1 MRAQGLP
8 SRYWDVTAAAAQA
21 LKHRTNSMVVP
32 RPWVSEEAVRTVSAA
47 RQRALVTEL
56 FERPEALQRSFVLAV
71 GSEPTDE
78 LAMVLA
84 AGLMRRAR
92 DLRLRPRA
100 VSVRRGPDDV
110 SMSDADLVVLY
121 NLPHDCH
128 QVRAQICR
136 DWLEWFDDSFRVLVV
151 AGGDP
156 YTFCHT
162 RLAFPVDAAIHL
174 RGELREDVQH

>member
-1 MRAQGLP
+1 MTSLLR
-8 SRYWDVTAAAAQA
+8 D
-21 LKHRTNSMVVP
+21 
-32 RPWVSEEAVRTVSAA
+32 
-47 RQRALVTEL
+47 
-56 FERPEALQRSFVLAV
+56 PEALQRSFVLAI

-78 LAMVLA
+78 LGMVLA

-92 DLRLRPRA
+92 ELHLRPLA
-100 VSVRRGPDDV
+100 VQVRRGPDEV
-110 SMSDADLVVLY
+110 STSDADLAVLY
-121 NLPHDCH
+121 NVPHDCH